1 MSRGTIQVDDR
12 VAQYLDDTNRAET
25 PVQRRLRDD
34 TGKMSNAGMQIG
46 ANQGS
51 FMAFLVGL
59 TGAKNCL
66 EIGTFTGYSALAVA
80 AALPRDGKLICCDV
94 SDEWTAIGRKA
105 WAEAGAADRIDLRIG
120 PAADTLDRLIADGQ
134 TGRFHFAF
142 IDADKENYDRY
153 YEQCLLL
160 VRKGGL
166 IAIDNM
172 LWDGAVAD
180 PQDQE
185 KSTVAI
191 RALNAKLRGDP
202 RIDFSLIP
210 VGDGIALARPIPI

>member
-1 MSRGTIQVDDR
+1 MSRSTIQVDDR
-12 VAQYLDDTNRAET
+12 LAQYLDATNRPET
-25 PVQRRLRDD
+25 PTQLKLRAD

-51 FMAFLVGL
+51 FMAFMIGL
-59 TGAKNCL
+59 TGTRNCL

-80 AALPRDGKLICCDV
+80 AALPPDGKLICCDV
-94 SDEWTAIGRKA
+94 SEDYTNVGRKA
-105 WAEAGAADRIDLRIG
+105 WAQAGVADRIDLRIG
-120 PAADTLDRLIADGQ
+120 PAADTLDRLIADGRSGQ
-134 TGRFHFAF
+134 FDFAF

-153 YEQCLLL
+153 YEQCLIL

-180 PQDQE
+180 PANNKE
-185 KSTVAI
+185 TTVAI
-191 RALNAKLRGDP
+191 RALNAKLRDDA
-202 RIDFSLIP
+202 RVDFALIP
-210 VGDGIALARPIPI
+210 VGDGIALARPV

>member
-1 MSRGTIQVDDR
+1 MSRGTVHVDDR
-12 VAQYLDDTNRAET
+12 LADYLDKTNRAET
-25 PVQRRLRDD
+25 PTQLKLRED
-34 TGKMSNAGMQIG
+34 TGRMPNAGMQIG

-59 TGAKNCL
+59 TGARNCL

-80 AALPRDGKLICCDV
+80 QALPADGRLICCDV
-94 SDEWTAIGRKA
+94 SKDYTDIARKA
-105 WAEAGAADRIDLRIG
+105 WEEAGVAGRIELCLG
-120 PAADTLDRLIADGQ
+120 PAAETLDRLIADGQ
-134 TGRFHFAF
+134 SGRFDFAF

-153 YEQCLLL
+153 YEQCLILL
-160 VRKGGL
+160 RKGGL
-166 IAIDNM
+166 IAVDNM

-180 PQDQE
+180 PAD
-185 KSTVAI
+185 KSASTAAI

-210 VGDGIALARPIPI
+210 VGDGIALARIL

>member
-1 MSRGTIQVDDR
+1 MSRSTIQVDDR
-12 VAQYLDDTNRAET
+12 LAQYLDATNRPET
-25 PVQRRLRDD
+25 PVQLELRAE

-51 FMAFLVGL
+51 FMAFQVRLI
-59 TGAKNCL
+59 GARRCL

-80 AALPRDGKLICCDV
+80 SALPPDGKLICCDV
-94 SDEWTAIGRKA
+94 SDEWTRMGRKA
-105 WAEAGAADRIDLRIG
+105 WEEAGVADRIDLRIG
-120 PAADTLDRLIADGQ
+120 PAVETLDRLIADGQ
-134 TGRFHFAF
+134 GGNFDFAF

-153 YEQCLLL
+153 YEQCLIL

-180 PQDQE
+180 PANQKE
-185 KSTVAI
+185 TTVAI
-191 RALNAKLRGDP
+191 RTLNAKLRDDS
-202 RIDFSLIP
+202 RVDFALIP
-210 VGDGIALARPIPI
+210 VGDGIALAHVR

>member
-12 VAQYLDDTNRAET
+12 LAHYLDVTNRAET
-25 PVQRRLRDD
+25 PTQLKLRAD

-51 FMAFLVGL
+51 FMAFMVGL
-59 TGAKNCL
+59 IGARNCL
-66 EIGTFTGYSALAVA
+66 EIGTFTGYSALTVA
-80 AALPRDGKLICCDV
+80 AALPADGRLICCDV
-94 SDEWTAIGRKA
+94 SAEYTDVGRKA
-105 WAEAGAADRIDLRIG
+105 WAQAGVADRIDLRIG
-120 PAADTLDRLIADGQ
+120 PAADTLDQLIADGRP
-134 TGRFHFAF
+134 GRFDFAF

-153 YEQCLLL
+153 YEQCLVL

-180 PQDQE
+180 PANQKD
-185 KSTVAI
+185 STVAI
-191 RALNAKLRGDP
+191 RALNAKLHEDA
-202 RIDFSLIP
+202 RIDFALIP
-210 VGDGIALARPIPI
+210 VGDGIALARPV

>member
-12 VAQYLDDTNRAET
+12 LADYLDDTNRPET
-25 PVQRRLRDD
+25 PRQRQLRDE
-34 TGKMSNAGMQIG
+34 TGRMPNAGMQIG

-51 FMAFLVGL
+51 FMAFMIGL
-59 TGAKNCL
+59 TGTRNCL

-80 AALPRDGKLICCDV
+80 AALPPDGKLICCDV
-94 SDEWTAIGRKA
+94 SEDYTNVGRKA
-105 WAEAGAADRIDLRIG
+105 WAQAGVADRIDLRIG
-120 PAADTLDRLIADGQ
+120 PAADTLDRLIADGRSGQ
-134 TGRFHFAF
+134 FDFAF

-153 YEQCLLL
+153 YEQCLVL

-180 PQDQE
+180 PANQSE
-185 KSTVAI
+185 STVAI
-191 RALNAKLRGDP
+191 RALNAKLRDDA
-202 RIDFSLIP
+202 RIDFALIP
-210 VGDGIALARPIPI
+210 VGDGIALVRPV

>member
-1 MSRGTIQVDDR
+1 MSRGTVQVDDR
-12 VAQYLDDTNRAET
+12 LAQYLDATNRPET
-25 PVQRRLRDD
+25 PTQVKLRAD

-51 FMAFLVGL
+51 FMAFMVGL
-59 TGAKNCL
+59 IGARNCL
-66 EIGTFTGYSALAVA
+66 EIGTFTGYSALTVA
-80 AALPRDGKLICCDV
+80 AALPADGTLICCDV
-94 SDEWTAIGRKA
+94 SKDYTDVGRKA
-105 WAEAGAADRIDLRIG
+105 WAEAGVADRIDLRIG

-134 TGRFHFAF
+134 SDQFDFAF

-153 YEQCLLL
+153 YEQCLIL

-180 PQDQE
+180 PANQNE
-185 KSTVAI
+185 STVAI
-191 RALNAKLRGDP
+191 RALNAKLRDDA
-202 RIDFSLIP
+202 RVDFSLIP
-210 VGDGIALARPIPI
+210 VGDGIALARPV